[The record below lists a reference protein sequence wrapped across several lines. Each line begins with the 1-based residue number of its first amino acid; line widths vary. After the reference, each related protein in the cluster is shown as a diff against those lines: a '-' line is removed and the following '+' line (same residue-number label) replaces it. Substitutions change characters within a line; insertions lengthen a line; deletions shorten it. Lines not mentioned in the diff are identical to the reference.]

1 MGKQSRSV
9 LEGQGERWTEF
20 RRAHPGVAKAL
31 ELFQISQQQYDRAIG
46 AIYGPRVV
54 TSNSTVMPRVGENRT
69 DADVE

>member
-1 MGKQSRSV
+1 MVKPTKSP

-20 RRAHPGVAKAL
+20 KRAHPGVAKAL
-31 ELFQISQQQYDRAIG
+31 ELFQISQEQYNRAIG

-54 TSNSTVMPRVGENRT
+54 TSNSTVMPSVGENRT